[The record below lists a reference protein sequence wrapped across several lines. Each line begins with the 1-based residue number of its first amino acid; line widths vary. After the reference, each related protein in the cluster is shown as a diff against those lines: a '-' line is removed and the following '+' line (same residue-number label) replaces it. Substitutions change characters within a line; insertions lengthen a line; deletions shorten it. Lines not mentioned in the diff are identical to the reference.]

1 MSFINELHTNT
12 NKYALTENGAISN
25 TSTLNPVLDF
35 FSKAGAMRGREKEA
49 FNLFQKAFD
58 ADPQNAIRVLFY
70 FFYRVYF
77 KFERK
82 FISCHVL
89 YGGIIILGLFYFG

>member
-1 MSFINELHTNT
+1 MSDFLNNLHANT
-12 NKYALTENGAISN
+12 NKTAHTENGALSN

-70 FFYRVYF
+70 LRDIRGGQG
-77 KFERK
+77 ERSV
-82 FISCHVL
+82 FR
-89 YGGIIILGLFYFG
+89 YILK